1 MDIINFHG
9 KRNEF
14 HDLLVRIEGEK
25 IFPYKLSILGG
36 WLRHHQ
42 ANKTKL
48 PSNGV
53 SWFYI
58 VNSIS
63 LIYKFS

>member
-25 IFPYKLSILGG
+25 IFPYKLSILGDG
-36 WLRHHQ
+36 YDII
-42 ANKTKL
+42 KL
-48 PSNGV
+48 IKPSYPQTGYLG
-53 SWFYI
+53 FI
-58 VNSIS
+58 
-63 LIYKFS
+63 L